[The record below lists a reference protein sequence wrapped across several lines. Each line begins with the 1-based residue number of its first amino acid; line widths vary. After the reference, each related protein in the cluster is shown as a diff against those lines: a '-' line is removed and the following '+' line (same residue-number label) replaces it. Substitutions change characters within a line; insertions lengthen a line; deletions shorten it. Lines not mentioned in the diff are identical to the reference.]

1 MSKLDK
7 FPLIER
13 SAPLVDLEVGGKD
26 KRTVTAYAATFGNE
40 YPVNDFDGDYDE
52 MINRSAFNR
61 HLGMHGLRNVTVL
74 YNHGLTMWGTPSD
87 KWSTALG
94 EPLEVKPEQKGLLT
108 VTRYNNTDA
117 AEEVLE
123 MIRSGSVKAQSFRG
137 PIIRSAPR
145 RRGND
150 GRTKIERLEMGLV
163 EYGPAPRVAN
173 TNAEIVALRSALLTE
188 QVADLTDEEREYLR
202 NLLADTPTLDPS
214 VDPDTPTEGDSSDH
228 TDPLDTGTEPLV
240 DDSSDD
246 LLILANAQRRR
257 R

>member
-7 FPLIER
+7 FPVIER
-13 SAPLVDLEVGGKD
+13 AAPLVDLEVGGKD

-52 MINRSAFNR
+52 SINRSAFNR

-173 TNAEIVALRSALLTE
+173 TNAEIVALRSALLAE
-188 QVADLTDEEREYLR
+188 QFADLTDEEREHLR
-202 NLLADTPTLDPS
+202 NLLADTPSL
-214 VDPDTPTEGDSSDH
+214 DSSDGTGTPNADSPDH
-228 TDPLDTGTEPLV
+228 ADSLDTGNAPPV

-246 LLILANAQRRR
+246 HLILANAQRRR